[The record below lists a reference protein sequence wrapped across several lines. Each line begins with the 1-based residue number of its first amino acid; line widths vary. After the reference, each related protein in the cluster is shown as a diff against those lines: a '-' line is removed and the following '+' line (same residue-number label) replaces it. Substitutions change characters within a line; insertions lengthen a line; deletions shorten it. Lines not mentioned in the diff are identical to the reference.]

1 MQCEMD
7 ALLRNHELISLP
19 KGKKTVDYKW
29 VFNINFLADG
39 IRERYKAWLV
49 TKGFTQIPSR
59 TVGLHSK
66 MNFSLSAYSLATSYS
81 WPL

>member
-49 TKGFTQIPSR
+49 TKASPKFLAGLWDYIPR
-59 TVGLHSK
+59 
-66 MNFSLSAYSLATSYS
+66 
-81 WPL
+81 